1 MKIFKFGGAS
11 VKDADGV
18 KNLLNV
24 VNKKADKN
32 TIIVVSAM
40 GKTTNALEKIVSNYF
55 TNKNDLNLLI
65 SDLYEYHKRILE
77 NCLNSIDRNIKVII
91 IENSENF
98 ELKEFF
104 TKKYNNIKI
113 YCTGSNTGYGK
124 GNNFGISK
132 VTTQYALIL
141 NPDTICNKKFFLNL
155 NKLININSKDTS

>member
-1 MKIFKFGGAS
+1 MTIFKFGGAS

-65 SDLYEYHKRILE
+65 SANFPKRRVKPLGTTFLYSNQKSNKSPR
-77 NCLNSIDRNIKVII
+77 
-91 IENSENF
+91 
-98 ELKEFF
+98 
-104 TKKYNNIKI
+104 KKI
-113 YCTGSNTGYGK
+113 
-124 GNNFGISK
+124 
-132 VTTQYALIL
+132 A
-141 NPDTICNKKFFLNL
+141 
-155 NKLININSKDTS
+155 